1 METGVVGLAGIGRA
15 KEVADAKVKVVE
27 PAVLPKFDDKDKIDI
42 FAKEMYLSSPK
53 IDALQ
58 HVLSEEAGRDAFM
71 KFLRTE
77 YAAENLDFF
86 IAHSSI
92 KAIIRAREL
101 TFRSAN
107 WNTPSVSA
115 RFKRS

>member
-1 METGVVGLAGIGRA
+1 MGAAASVEVTDKDGNSVVKDGQ
-15 KEVADAKVKVVE
+15 
-27 PAVLPKFDDKDKIDI
+27 AVILPKFNEKDRIDI

-58 HVLSEEAGRDAFM
+58 HVLSEEGGREAFM

-86 IAHSSI
+86 I
-92 KAIIRAREL
+92 
-101 TFRSAN
+101 
-107 WNTPSVSA
+107 VSNL
-115 RFKRS
+115 KRHKQKCPDNF

>member
-1 METGVVGLAGIGRA
+1 MGAAASVETPT
-15 KEVADAKVKVVE
+15 KEASIVKEKAVAAE
-27 PAVLPKFDDKDKIDI
+27 ILPKFNDKDKIDI

-58 HVLSEEAGRDAFM
+58 HVLSEEAGREAFM

-86 IAHSSI
+86 IVSYAAESLRTCS
-92 KAIIRAREL
+92 L
-101 TFRSAN
+101 
-107 WNTPSVSA
+107 SVVIVLVVRNHLASVD
-115 RFKRS
+115 

>member
-1 METGVVGLAGIGRA
+1 MGAAASVESGETIESGV
-15 KEVADAKVKVVE
+15 KADL
-27 PAVLPKFDDKDKIDI
+27 PPPTMPKFNDFDKIDL

-58 HVLSEEAGRDAFM
+58 HVLSEEGGREAFM

-86 IAHSSI
+86 IVSSTSTSATLQLVMRSFTPWT
-92 KAIIRAREL
+92 KLLL
-101 TFRSAN
+101 T
-107 WNTPSVSA
+107 TPNLLLLT
-115 RFKRS
+115 

>member
-1 METGVVGLAGIGRA
+1 MGAAASVESQE
-15 KEVADAKVKVVE
+15 KEVVVLEKPKEVVAAD
-27 PAVLPKFDDKDKIDI
+27 LMPKINDKDKIDI

-58 HVLSEEAGRDAFM
+58 HVLSEEGGREAFM

-86 IAHSSI
+86 IVRYLRIFS
-92 KAIIRAREL
+92 
-101 TFRSAN
+101 
-107 WNTPSVSA
+107 
-115 RFKRS
+115 FKLALRQLVLSTIDLSYT

>member
-1 METGVVGLAGIGRA
+1 MGAAASVEPPV
-15 KEVADAKVKVVE
+15 KEVTDVKVQAVE
-27 PAVLPKFDDKDKIDI
+27 APVLPKFDEKDKIDI

-58 HVLSEEAGRDAFM
+58 HVLSEEAGREAFM

-86 IAHSSI
+86 IVSSLLMALLNNHCDDHSTQSQI
-92 KAIIRAREL
+92 GAGIL
-101 TFRSAN
+101 
-107 WNTPSVSA
+107 PH
-115 RFKRS
+115 

>member
-1 METGVVGLAGIGRA
+1 MGAAASVESGETVENGVKSDL
-15 KEVADAKVKVVE
+15 
-27 PAVLPKFDDKDKIDI
+27 PPPQLPKFNDFDKIDL

-58 HVLSEEAGRDAFM
+58 HVLSEEGGREAFM

-86 IAHSSI
+86 IVSS
-92 KAIIRAREL
+92 
-101 TFRSAN
+101 SATLAN
-107 WNTPSVSA
+107 IDILI
-115 RFKRS
+115 

>member
-1 METGVVGLAGIGRA
+1 MGAAASVESPTKDDNAA
-15 KEVADAKVKVVE
+15 KRKDDEAQVM
-27 PAVLPKFDDKDKIDI
+27 LKFNDSDRIDI

-58 HVLSEEAGRDAFM
+58 HVLSEEGGREAFM

-86 IAHSSI
+86 IVRFGIPTSTPFYSS
-92 KAIIRAREL
+92 L
-101 TFRSAN
+101 MS
-107 WNTPSVSA
+107 W
-115 RFKRS
+115 

>member
-1 METGVVGLAGIGRA
+1 MGAAASVESPTKDEIAGKRKDDDGQ
-15 KEVADAKVKVVE
+15 VM
-27 PAVLPKFDDKDKIDI
+27 PKFNDSDRIDI

-58 HVLSEEAGRDAFM
+58 HVLSEEGGREAFM

-86 IAHSSI
+86 IVRNRFA
-92 KAIIRAREL
+92 
-101 TFRSAN
+101 T
-107 WNTPSVSA
+107 NTPFHSTLPPQ
-115 RFKRS
+115 

>member
-1 METGVVGLAGIGRA
+1 MGAAASVEPPA
-15 KEVADAKVKVVE
+15 KEVSGAKDKAVAPE
-27 PAVLPKFDDKDKIDI
+27 VLPKFNDKDKIDI

-58 HVLSEEAGRDAFM
+58 HVLSEEGGREAFM

-86 IAHSSI
+86 I
-92 KAIIRAREL
+92 
-101 TFRSAN
+101 
-107 WNTPSVSA
+107 VSYT
-115 RFKRS
+115 

>member
-1 METGVVGLAGIGRA
+1 MGAAASVEVIDKDGNAVV
-15 KEVADAKVKVVE
+15 KESQSQ
-27 PAVLPKFDDKDKIDI
+27 VLPKFNEKDRIDI

-58 HVLSEEAGRDAFM
+58 HVLSEEGGREAFM

-86 IAHSSI
+86 I
-92 KAIIRAREL
+92 
-101 TFRSAN
+101 
-107 WNTPSVSA
+107 VSHMS
-115 RFKRS
+115 RHFL

>member
-1 METGVVGLAGIGRA
+1 MGAAASVESPT
-15 KEVADAKVKVVE
+15 KEDSATKRK
-27 PAVLPKFDDKDKIDI
+27 DDEAQVMLQFNDSDRIDN

-58 HVLSEEAGRDAFM
+58 HVLSEAAGREAFM

-86 IAHSSI
+86 IVRNGLS
-92 KAIIRAREL
+92 
-101 TFRSAN
+101 T
-107 WNTPSVSA
+107 NTRFYSLLPS
-115 RFKRS
+115 

>member
-1 METGVVGLAGIGRA
+1 MGAAASVESQE
-15 KEVADAKVKVVE
+15 KEVPVIVEKSKVVV
-27 PAVLPKFDDKDKIDI
+27 AGDIIPKFNDKDKIDI

-58 HVLSEEAGRDAFM
+58 HVLSEEGGREAFM

-86 IAHSSI
+86 IVSCF
-92 KAIIRAREL
+92 L
-101 TFRSAN
+101 TVTSRGDTSM
-107 WNTPSVSA
+107 T
-115 RFKRS
+115 